1 MSYTVHASASSIE
14 WVVKSTADAPAL
26 RKQREFTALQSDR
39 QLTTQRKGNEIR
51 YGQYSHLPVME
62 KKM

>member
-26 RKQREFTALQSDR
+26 RKQREFTALQNDW
-39 QLTTQRKGNEIR
+39 QLTT
-51 YGQYSHLPVME
+51 
-62 KKM
+62 